1 MTANALQGDRERAL
15 EAGMED
21 YLTKPVKP
29 AEVGGVLERWLP
41 DSNLLQAS
49 PEASATRSFEARED
63 EFAHAA
69 GSPLR
74 SELIDPKTRR
84 EPSPSLEE
92 SVILG
97 LRDLQEPDGPDILA
111 EIVNMFLGDAAR
123 RLDELRD
130 ALEDGDLS
138 TIERLAHTFKG
149 TAGSV
154 GALRMADLCSDIHE
168 MTRHQDLSRITSTVE
183 SLREE
188 LAKIRPKLEGLA
200 GLTDLNGS

>member
-21 YLTKPVKP
+21 YLTKPIKP

-69 GSPLR
+69 GSPPR
-74 SELIDPKTRR
+74 AELIDPKTRR
-84 EPSPSLEE
+84 EPSPSLDE

-188 LAKIRPKLEGLA
+188 LAKIRPKLEGLG

>member
-15 EAGMED
+15 EAGMDD

-69 GSPLR
+69 GSPPR
-74 SELIDPKTRR
+74 AELIDPKTRR
-84 EPSPSLEE
+84 EPSPSLDE

-111 EIVNMFLGDAAR
+111 EIFNMFLGDAAR
-123 RLDELRD
+123 RLDELQK
-130 ALEDGDLS
+130 ALKDGDLQA
-138 TIERLAHTFKG
+138 IKRVAHTLKG

-154 GALRMADLCSDIHE
+154 GAIRMSEQSLDIHE
-168 MTRHQDLSRITSTVE
+168 MASKENISGITSTVE

-188 LAKIRPKLEGLA
+188 LAKIRPKLEGLG

>member
-15 EAGMED
+15 EAGMDD

-29 AEVGGVLERWLP
+29 AEVGGMLERWLP
-41 DSNLLQAS
+41 DFNLLQAS

-69 GSPLR
+69 GSPPR
-74 SELIDPKTRR
+74 AELIDPKTRR
-84 EPSPSLEE
+84 EPSPSLDE

-188 LAKIRPKLEGLA
+188 LAKIRPKLEGLG

>member
-69 GSPLR
+69 GSPPR
-74 SELIDPKTRR
+74 AELIDPKTRR
-84 EPSPSLEE
+84 EPSPSLDE

-188 LAKIRPKLEGLA
+188 LAKIRPKLEGLG

>member
-15 EAGMED
+15 EAGMDD

-69 GSPLR
+69 GSPPR
-74 SELIDPKTRR
+74 AELIDPKTRR
-84 EPSPSLEE
+84 EPSPSLDE

-188 LAKIRPKLEGLA
+188 LAKIRPKLEGLG

>member
-84 EPSPSLEE
+84 EPSPSLDE

-188 LAKIRPKLEGLA
+188 LAKIRPKLEGLG

>member
-15 EAGMED
+15 EAGMDD
-21 YLTKPVKP
+21 YLTKPVKT
-29 AEVGGVLERWLP
+29 AEVAGVLERWLP
-41 DSNLLQAS
+41 DSSLLQAS
-49 PEASATRSFEARED
+49 PEASATHSFEARED
-63 EFAHAA
+63 GFAHATR
-69 GSPLR
+69 SPLR

-84 EPSPSLEE
+84 EPSPSLDE

-97 LRDLQEPDGPDILA
+97 LRELQEPDGPDILA

-188 LAKIRPKLEGLA
+188 LAKIRPKLEGLG